1 MVSVYS
7 WWCCVWLLNAL
18 LFPDLHRRGIRKWWP
33 VSVHLSVGCLNWTVC
48 HKQIGIYY
56 VLSREIEIVLAE
68 SYSIL
73 FASQVIFMALY
84 IVFLLTHLLHTLVY
98 RNGCSLFIVP
108 GDLSAV
114 RVTTRTF
121 RRLFQFFRTLY
132 STSSYDKFSL
142 FLACCICCV
151 LLKLYFNNDMYVIIK
166 IDPNSLYSIFWAIC
180 HRRREMPYVVLSDS
194 EFLQS

>member
-1 MVSVYS
+1 MPYYSPTSTGGALGNGGRCLSICLLGVSTELCAISRSAY
-7 WWCCVWLLNAL
+7 
-18 LFPDLHRRGIRKWWP
+18 IM
-33 VSVHLSVGCLNWTVC
+33 
-48 HKQIGIYY
+48 YY
-56 VLSREIEIVLAE
+56 QEKFEIVLAE

-166 IDPNSLYSIFWAIC
+166 IDPNSLYSIF
-180 HRRREMPYVVLSDS
+180 
-194 EFLQS
+194 